1 MGLGMNKRGQN
12 IIEYLLLVTAVAIVA
27 IVFLSSNGPFRGAL
41 ENSLNLVMV
50 THLTNI
56 AQNVVLNTT
65 IPP

>member
-12 IIEYLLLVTAVAIVA
+12 IIEYLLLVTAVAVVV

>member
-1 MGLGMNKRGQN
+1 MNKRGQN
-12 IIEYLLLVTAVAIVA
+12 IIEYLLLVAAVCVVV
-27 IVFLSSNGPFRGAL
+27 IVFLGPTGPFRAAL
-41 ENSLNLVMV
+41 ENSFNLVMV